1 MITGPY
7 TGKPPWRLVLPAAV
21 VGVGMV
27 AGALLITVALAVHDI
42 RDPFARTFVGGDWF
56 AAVILDPALHAAV
69 LHQIIFTGVV
79 LAIEVPLGV
88 AIAFALPRHGGGAT
102 LWVILLALPLATPWG
117 VIGMMGRMA
126 AHPDVGFLGGFM
138 ADGGAIEAWILVIMV
153 DAWHWTPMVALL
165 CHAGLRAIPGRTYD
179 ALAIDG
185 ASDRTILRQVEIPAI
200 LRPLAIAVVFRL
212 ADSLAVY
219 AEPVVMFG
227 GGGEAPVFLAQ
238 YIAHNALGRF
248 EMGAAGA
255 VSSLYVLVAIPLT
268 IVAYGLVARGRAS
281 ERS

>member
-117 VIGMMGRMA
+117 DRKSTRLNSSHAVISYAVFCLKKKKHSMQ
-126 AHPDVGFLGGFM
+126 HNLQ
-138 ADGGAIEAWILVIMV
+138 
-153 DAWHWTPMVALL
+153 
-165 CHAGLRAIPGRTYD
+165 IP
-179 ALAIDG
+179 
-185 ASDRTILRQVEIPAI
+185 
-200 LRPLAIAVVFRL
+200 
-212 ADSLAVY
+212 
-219 AEPVVMFG
+219 
-227 GGGEAPVFLAQ
+227 
-238 YIAHNALGRF
+238 
-248 EMGAAGA
+248 
-255 VSSLYVLVAIPLT
+255 
-268 IVAYGLVARGRAS
+268 
-281 ERS
+281 